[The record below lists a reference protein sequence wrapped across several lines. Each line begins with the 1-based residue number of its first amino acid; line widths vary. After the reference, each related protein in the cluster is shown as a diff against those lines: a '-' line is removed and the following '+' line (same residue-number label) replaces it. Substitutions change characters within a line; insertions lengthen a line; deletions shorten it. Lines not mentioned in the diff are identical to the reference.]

1 MSWTP
6 DQWKEYQRTGKKPD
20 QETDVKKQKYGNKRT
35 EVDEPSSTRINLK
48 PMSVND
54 AWKGRRFKSDNYKEY
69 EAIVLRMLPE
79 IDLPKPPY
87 AIHFKFGFSSTASD
101 WDNCIKPTQDVIAK
115 RYNFNDKHIRKGIV
129 ETEIVKKGKEYFEFK
144 IENLKSC

>member
-1 MSWTP
+1 MILTP
-6 DQWKEYQRTGKKPD
+6 DQFKEYQRTGKLPG
-20 QETDVKKQKYGNKRT
+20 VNPVAKKQKYGDSK
-35 EVDEPSSTRINLK
+35 ELIQSSGTRVNVK

-79 IDLPKPPY
+79 IELPRPPY
-87 AIHFKFGFSSTASD
+87 IIHFKFGFSSTASD

-115 RYNFNDKHIRKGIV
+115 KYKFNDKHIRKGIV
-129 ETEIVKKGKEYFEFK
+129 ETEIVKKGNEYFEFK